1 MLAFKNNKTD
11 RVPVLP
17 TYGLLSAF
25 THHKMKGLITIKICR
40 KQTCPHSTMSPVAVA
55 SDTGW
60 VHSTDS
66 SRPTGYVARP
76 STPKP
81 RHARA
86 MNTAEK
92 EGDWLN

>member
-1 MLAFKNNKTD
+1 
-11 RVPVLP
+11 
-17 TYGLLSAF
+17 
-25 THHKMKGLITIKICR
+25 
-40 KQTCPHSTMSPVAVA
+40 MSPVAVA

-86 MNTAEK
+86 MKTAEK
-92 EGDWLN
+92 EDDWCNSMGEM